1 MSDLQF
7 ACKKTVK
14 VEPNGI
20 SDKKPPR
27 LQVQQDQHTAAHTS
41 FSAAKALHLETQ
53 MQQCILQ
60 LHPKQHTAVQIHS
73 TTQILRSSRAQQQ
86 IKGALGQQL
95 FIQQHHL
102 FLRSDSATESVPLVS
117 DQTILLNHS
126 SFMT

>member
-27 LQVQQDQHTAAHTS
+27 LQVQQDLHTAAHTS

-60 LHPKQHTAVQIHS
+60 LHPKQHTAVRIHS
-73 TTQILRSSRAQQQ
+73 TTQHNTNSEELQGTTTNQRSFRATTVHP
-86 IKGALGQQL
+86 AAP
-95 FIQQHHL
+95 F
-102 FLRSDSATESVPLVS
+102 VS
-117 DQTILLNHS
+117 EIRQCY
-126 SFMT
+126 